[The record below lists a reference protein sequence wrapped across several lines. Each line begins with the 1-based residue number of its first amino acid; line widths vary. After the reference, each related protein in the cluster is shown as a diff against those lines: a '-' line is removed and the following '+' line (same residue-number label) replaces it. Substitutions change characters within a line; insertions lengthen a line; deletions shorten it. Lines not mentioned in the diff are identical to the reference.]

1 MSKMIQ
7 CKSCSKEIASNA
19 KSCPNCGAKNKKPF
33 YKRGWFIVIVVFVLL
48 YAIGTS
54 GSGGNDDTA
63 KGNDDGTNQTASV
76 DKPAEPKKEKY
87 EIVGDI
93 TSETDSM
100 ATYIKGVIKNNSGED
115 VSYAQVTFT
124 LFDKDGNQLGTA
136 MDNISDLKKDGTWK
150 FKAMGMNTDGEIAS
164 YELSEITGF

>member
-19 KSCPNCGAKNKKPF
+19 KACPNCGAKNKKPF
-33 YKRGWFIVIVVFVLL
+33 YKRGWFIVLVVFVLL

-54 GSGGNDDTA
+54 GSDDTA
-63 KGNDDGTNQTASV
+63 NKGTDDGSSQTASV
-76 DKPAEPKKEKY
+76 DKPKEEVKKEKY
-87 EIVGDI
+87 EIIGEV

-100 ATYIKGVIKNNSGED
+100 ATYIKGVIKNNSGRD
-115 VSYAQVTFT
+115 VSYAQITYT
-124 LFDKDGNQLGTA
+124 LYDKDGNQLGTA
-136 MDNISDLKKDGTWK
+136 MDNINDLKKDGTWK

>member
-33 YKRGWFIVIVVFVLL
+33 YKRGWFIVVVVFVLL

-54 GSGGNDDTA
+54 GSDDT
-63 KGNDDGTNQTASV
+63 GTDDGASQTASV
-76 DKPAEPKKEKY
+76 DKPKEEVKKEKY
-87 EIVGDI
+87 EIVGEV

-100 ATYIKGVIKNNSGED
+100 ATYIKGVIKNNSGHD
-115 VSYAQVTFT
+115 ISYAQVTFT
-124 LFDKDGNQLGTA
+124 LYDKDGNQLGTA
-136 MDNISDLKKDGTWK
+136 MDNINDLKKDGTWK